1 VGAGWRASSADLG
14 GARERAAAARGPGAQ
29 AAAPERGGPER
40 REVALAR
47 LGQAPGDGRSWAS
60 ASVRRMAAGRRWC
73 AAQEQTR
80 REREQVMWLGR
91 ARQQERG
98 ACAGG
103 VEVHGS
109 ERERAGE

>member
-1 VGAGWRASSADLG
+1 VGVGGLGLEQARAGVS
-14 GARERAAAARGPGAQ
+14 RGSGH
-29 AAAPERGGPER
+29 
-40 REVALAR
+40 
-47 LGQAPGDGRSWAS
+47 DRSWAS

-80 REREQVMWLGR
+80 REREQVMWLGH

-109 ERERAGE
+109 ERVRAGE